1 MPPGPGARTLNA
13 AAMPPGTAV
22 RKNSSDLERSGA
34 VYARSTTI
42 HGDPTSVDEGT
53 AYVRDEVMPAVRGMD
68 GCVGLSM
75 LADRETGMCIVTTSW
90 RDREAMQASTEGIRP
105 LRDRAMEVFGG
116 QLEVR
121 EWEVSAMHR
130 RHEAH
135 HGACTR
141 VTWLRGDPDAM
152 ERTIETFRMTLL
164 PRLDDLPGFC
174 SVSLMMHTAVGMAV
188 SAVTYDSR
196 EDMIETRENAR
207 ALRDEFAPV
216 MGLAVADIREFD
228 LVLAHLRIPET
239 V

>member
-1 MPPGPGARTLNA
+1 M
-13 AAMPPGTAV
+13 
-22 RKNSSDLERSGA
+22 
-34 VYARSTTI
+34 YARSTTI
-42 HGDPTSVDEGT
+42 HGNPQSVDEGT

-90 RDREAMQASTEGIRP
+90 RDREAMQASAEGVREM
-105 LRDRAMEVFGG
+105 RDRVREVFGG
-116 QLEVR
+116 EFEVR

-152 ERTIETFRMTLL
+152 ERSIDTFRMSLL
-164 PRLDDLPGFC
+164 PRLDDLAGFC
-174 SVSLMMHTAVGMAV
+174 SVSLMTHAAEGMAV

-196 EDMIETRENAR
+196 EDMVQTRDHAR
-207 ALRDEFAPV
+207 ALRDEFAPA
-216 MGLAVADIREFD
+216 MGLAVTDVREFD
-228 LVLAHLRIPET
+228 LVLAHLRVPET
-239 V
+239 A

>member
-1 MPPGPGARTLNA
+1 M
-13 AAMPPGTAV
+13 
-22 RKNSSDLERSGA
+22 
-34 VYARSTTI
+34 YARSTTI
-42 HGDPTSVDEGT
+42 HGNPQSVDEGT

-90 RDREAMQASTEGIRP
+90 RDREAMQASAEGVREM
-105 LRDRAMEVFGG
+105 RDRVREVFGG
-116 QLEVR
+116 EFEVR

-152 ERTIETFRMTLL
+152 ERSIDTFRMSLL
-164 PRLDDLPGFC
+164 PRLDDLAGFC
-174 SVSLMMHTAVGMAV
+174 SVSLMTHAAEGMAV

-196 EDMIETRENAR
+196 EDMVQTRDHAR
-207 ALRDEFAPV
+207 ALRDEFAPA
-216 MGLAVADIREFD
+216 MGLAVTDVREFD
-228 LVLAHLRIPET
+228 LVLAHLRVPET